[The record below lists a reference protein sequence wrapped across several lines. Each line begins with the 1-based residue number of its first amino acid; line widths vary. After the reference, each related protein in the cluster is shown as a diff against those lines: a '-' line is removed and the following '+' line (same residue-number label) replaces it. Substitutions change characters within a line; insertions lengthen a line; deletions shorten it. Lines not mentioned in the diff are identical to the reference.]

1 MHLKRQEVPKSWP
14 IYRKGTKYVVRPDAD
29 PEAGIPLLV
38 ILRDMLEVVQ
48 NRKEARRTIFLKQIL
63 VNNKVPK
70 DEKKPVLL
78 FDTISLI
85 PAKKNYRLDLS
96 EKGKFKLNEINENE
110 INKKIT
116 KIMDKK
122 ILRGKKVQLN
132 LQDGRNV
139 LSDIKCEVN
148 DSVLINF
155 KEKKIE
161 KCLPL
166 KDNSVAV
173 VFAGKHSGKR
183 GNIKSLEKGKKIV
196 ELETDNK
203 EKINVLLKQIMVVEE
218 K

>member
-1 MHLKRQEVPKSWP
+1 MHLKRQKVPKSWP
-14 IYRKGTKYVVRPDAD
+14 VYRKGTKYVVRPDSNL
-29 PEAGIPLLV
+29 EAGMPLLV
-38 ILRDMLEVVQ
+38 ILRDMLKIVQ
-48 NRKEARRTIFLKQIL
+48 NRKEARRVIFLKQIL
-63 VNNKVPK
+63 VNNKSPK
-70 DEKKPVLL
+70 DEKKSVLL

-85 PAKKNYRLDLS
+85 PEQKNYRMDLS
-96 EKGKFKLNEINENE
+96 EKGKFELREINESEVNRKPAK
-110 INKKIT
+110 IVNKKIL
-116 KIMDKK
+116 K
-122 ILRGKKVQLN
+122 GKRTQLN
-132 LQDGRNV
+132 LHDGGNF

-166 KDNSVAV
+166 KEDSTAI

-183 GNIKSLEKGKKIV
+183 GNIKSLDRKKKIV

-203 EKINVLLKQIMVVEE
+203 EKINVLLKQIIVD